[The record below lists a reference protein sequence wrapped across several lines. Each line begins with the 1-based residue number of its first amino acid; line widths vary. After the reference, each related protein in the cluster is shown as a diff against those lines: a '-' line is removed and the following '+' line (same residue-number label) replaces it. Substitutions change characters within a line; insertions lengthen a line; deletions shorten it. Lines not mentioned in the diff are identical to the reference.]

1 MTEEQAQRRRPL
13 WPGWRAIAIAAAAA
27 VTGIAALIALRA
39 PETPTPHFSGTL
51 DDVAPAKVWPDPLMA
66 ELLRCRTL
74 PAGSDN
80 AACREAWEVNR
91 RRFTGESRTYV
102 APPAAP
108 AGEGN

>member
-27 VTGIAALIALRA
+27 VVGTAALIALRA
-39 PETPTPHFSGTL
+39 SEAPAPRFSATV
-51 DDVAPAKVWPDPLMA
+51 DDVAPAKVSTDPLMA

-74 PAGSDN
+74 PAGSDD

-91 RRFTGESRTYV
+91 RGFMGESRTYV
-102 APPAAP
+102 APPVAP
-108 AGEGN
+108 AGEGS